1 MLKKILAKAI
11 NHYDKIDYI
20 CMINDSGIVEYS
32 VIYSSK
38 AKEYINED
46 ITGMHILSVYPE
58 LGFKGSSVLKSL
70 STAKEI
76 HNIYQELTDWKGK
89 VHYLK
94 SADFPII
101 QNNKVFGVIEV
112 SKIISKKEYEDFKQ
126 GLISL
131 ENNNISSLDKIIT
144 ENYDLINLKEKV
156 KKVAYTDSSVLI
168 EGETGTGKDMIAQA
182 LHSEGYRKHMP
193 FVAQNCA
200 AIPSNLLESIFF
212 GTVKGAY
219 TGAEDRK
226 GLFEIANGGTLF
238 LDELNSMEMNLQ
250 VKILKALEE
259 GYIRRLGST
268 VNTHIDVRIVS
279 AMNIKPEIA
288 LKQGLI
294 REDLFYRLSVVR
306 MKILSLIERKEDILL
321 LANHFIKEYN
331 KLMNKNV
338 LYISE
343 IVKTVFLNHK
353 WSGNVRELKNIIE
366 SIFNLIEG
374 DTITIKDIPAY
385 LYQEIEI
392 PINKDFIFKRIDT
405 NTEITFQKS
414 LPEKLNDYEKIL
426 IEKALKYSDSM
437 AKAAKILKITPQ
449 ALQYKLK
456 KYNLNDKI

>member
-20 CMINDSGIVEYS
+20 CMINGSGIVEYS

-58 LGFKGSSVLKSL
+58 LSLLESSMLKSL

-76 HNIYQELTDWKGK
+76 YNIYQELTDWKGR

-94 SADFPII
+94 SADFPIL

-112 SKIISKKEYEDFKQ
+112 SKIITKKEYENFKQ
-126 GLISL
+126 GLVSL
-131 ENNNISSLDKIIT
+131 EYNNISSLDKIIT

-182 LHSEGYRKHMP
+182 LHSEGHRKHMP
-193 FVAQNCA
+193 FIAQNCA

-268 VNTHIDVRIVS
+268 TNTYINVRIVS

-306 MKILSLIERKEDILL
+306 MKVPSLVERKEDILL

-338 LYISE
+338 RSISE
-343 IVKTVFLNHK
+343 MVETIFLNHK

-405 NTEITFQKS
+405 DTEIIFQKS

-456 KYNLNDKI
+456 KYNLNDKT

>member
-306 MKILSLIERKEDILL
+306 MKIPSLIERKEDILL